1 MADKIVRSING
12 VRNIDKLSRNIT
24 TENDLIS
31 TTDGEVYVVTKK
43 SYKNITNVETQ
54 DFEKLK
60 TKVENLNNQS
70 DTNTTDIVT
79 LQTDVGNNTS
89 EIGTLKTS
97 TGNNTSEIETLK
109 TSTGNNTSEIE
120 TLKTSTD
127 NNTSEIETLK
137 TSTDNNTSEIAT
149 LKTSTSNNETNID
162 TTQTLIEQ
170 LQTQID
176 DLKSKTKQ
184 YYTLFE
190 DSAKGVG
197 TTIPLNDNLNSFD
210 LIYISG
216 IYPVDQIFTET
227 IMVKSLTDTITI
239 GRTNLKDTT
248 GVFLGAYEIKLTIN
262 NNQELEITNDVSWD
276 ELGSVGSGAGRNAFT
291 ITNIEGVK

>member
-1 MADKIVRSING
+1 LHDPTTTKIYT
-12 VRNIDKLSRNIT
+12 LSLH
-24 TENDLIS
+24 DALPIS
-31 TTDGEVYVVTKK
+31 
-43 SYKNITNVETQ
+43 
-54 DFEKLK
+54 
-60 TKVENLNNQS
+60 
-70 DTNTTDIVT
+70 
-79 LQTDVGNNTS
+79 
-89 EIGTLKTS
+89 
-97 TGNNTSEIETLK
+97 
-109 TSTGNNTSEIE
+109 
-120 TLKTSTD
+120 
-127 NNTSEIETLK
+127 
-137 TSTDNNTSEIAT
+137 

-248 GVFLGAYEIKLTIN
+248 GVFLGAYEITLTIN
-262 NNQELEITNDVSWD
+262 NNQELEITNDVSWY
-276 ELGSVGSGAGRNAFT
+276 EVGCVGCGASNNDFT
-291 ITNIEGVK
+291 IKNIECCK